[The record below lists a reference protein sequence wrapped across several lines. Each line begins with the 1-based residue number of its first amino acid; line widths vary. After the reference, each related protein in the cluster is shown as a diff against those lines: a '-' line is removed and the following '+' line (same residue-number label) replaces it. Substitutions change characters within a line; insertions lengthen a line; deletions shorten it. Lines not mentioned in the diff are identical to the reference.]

1 MNTVAKTTWL
11 SIAVL
16 FAIIGVTVLLVMR
29 YGQ

>member
-11 SIAVL
+11 SIVVL

-29 YGQ
+29 G

>member
-11 SIAVL
+11 SVVVL

-29 YGQ
+29 G